1 MQKEELYGRRVLI
14 NQALPAP
21 FGLTGEKTMDERG
34 RWVTC
39 RRCNACLIKERVR
52 LPSGAYYCPVCL
64 NLGRVTS
71 HDRFYHLAEPNQF
84 TPPTNPCTWQGQ
96 LSPLQERVASEVAA
110 GMAAHQHRLLWAV
123 TGAGKTEMI
132 FPALTGALKRGER
145 VAVASPRVDVCLELY
160 PRLQA
165 AFAGVPIA
173 LLHGKNPAPYQY
185 RQLTICTTH
194 QLLRFYHAFDNLVI
208 DEVDAFPFAGD
219 PALLFATHQA
229 IKEGGGLLFLTAT
242 PSKELL
248 QQVHQKKLAVSYLPQ
263 RFHGHPLPQIQ
274 TVLVGKWRAKLTKGK
289 LPNAVSAWLK
299 QRVTKGQEFLLFLPH
314 VADLAPVARALK
326 ENLGAVKFMTVH
338 ASDPQRLQ
346 KVQAMRERQLSFLV
360 TTTILE
366 RGVTFPGIDVGVLGA
381 DEEVFSTAALVQIAG
396 RVGRSKE
403 RPGGAVTF
411 WVQENSRRIEEAKQQ
426 IKSMNWRARGV
437 SK

>member
-1 MQKEELYGRRVLI
+1 MGRH
-14 NQALPAP
+14 
-21 FGLTGEKTMDERG
+21 GG
-34 RWVTC
+34 R
-39 RRCNACLIKERVR
+39 
-52 LPSGAYYCPVCL
+52 PG
-64 NLGRVTS
+64 
-71 HDRFYHLAEPNQF
+71 
-84 TPPTNPCTWQGQ
+84 
-96 LSPLQERVASEVAA
+96 
-110 GMAAHQHRLLWAV
+110 
-123 TGAGKTEMI
+123 
-132 FPALTGALKRGER
+132 
-145 VAVASPRVDVCLELY
+145 
-160 PRLQA
+160 
-165 AFAGVPIA
+165 
-173 LLHGKNPAPYQY
+173 
-185 RQLTICTTH
+185 
-194 QLLRFYHAFDNLVI
+194 
-208 DEVDAFPFAGD
+208 
-219 PALLFATHQA
+219 
-229 IKEGGGLLFLTAT
+229 
-242 PSKELL
+242 
-248 QQVHQKKLAVSYLPQ
+248 
-263 RFHGHPLPQIQ
+263 
-274 TVLVGKWRAKLTKGK
+274 
-289 LPNAVSAWLK
+289 WLK

-426 IKSMNWRARGV
+426 IKSMNRRARGV